1 MTNSFISCN
10 PILFLYVCL
19 CILYIIYER
28 KNKRKNRERKLSVCD
43 THFLPT
49 VPYMSK
55 IVPFGW
61 TVGEDTR
68 DLPQNVGSSWPQL
81 TSDKLLA
88 FPASASKSKRETA
101 TPLSQSLVRIQ
112 RSYGCESDSPL
123 LLRFPGPQLIL
134 SEVQSF
140 LH

>member
-1 MTNSFISCN
+1 M
-10 PILFLYVCL
+10 
-19 CILYIIYER
+19 
-28 KNKRKNRERKLSVCD
+28 CD

-49 VPYMSK
+49 VPHMSK

-123 LLRFPGPQLIL
+123 LLLFPGPQLIL

>member
-1 MTNSFISCN
+1 MAHKELA
-10 PILFLYVCL
+10 PGGGRG
-19 CILYIIYER
+19 R
-28 KNKRKNRERKLSVCD
+28 KKEQRRRCFGLTLAVALSPRRAV
-43 THFLPT
+43 
-49 VPYMSK
+49 VPHMSK